1 MSPIL
6 PLVTHSHSLLS
17 LTPHHP
23 PFRYND
29 AHTQHA
35 NDPLITDLSD
45 AASQIKAKAA
55 LSAKQYMG
63 VAAADAPSSNSSS
76 SSNTLT
82 TDQIMQLHPDGT
94 GKPRSRLEIY
104 TTAFQ
109 IQDAYQDHVKDTYCG
124 PGGTHK
130 RAPIKKWERVYQKTE
145 RAYGSRVERCK
156 DIVRST
162 LVFPDVASVLA
173 CLRRIEEDEAMTILN
188 IKNRMDPAHSDAS
201 GYRDV
206 ALLLVGRDVT
216 DNLIVELQLNTQ
228 SMFDAKSGGGH
239 KRYVEARDSMGD

>member
-1 MSPIL
+1 ML
-6 PLVTHSHSLLS
+6 
-17 LTPHHP
+17 
-23 PFRYND
+23 RR
-29 AHTQHA
+29 
-35 NDPLITDLSD
+35 
-45 AASQIKAKAA
+45 
-55 LSAKQYMG
+55 
-63 VAAADAPSSNSSS
+63 APSVFSSS
-76 SSNTLT
+76 SDALT

-145 RAYGSRVERCK
+145 RAYCGKVERCK

-173 CLRRIEEDEAMTILN
+173 CLRRIEEDKVMTILN

>member
-1 MSPIL
+1 
-6 PLVTHSHSLLS
+6 
-17 LTPHHP
+17 
-23 PFRYND
+23 
-29 AHTQHA
+29 
-35 NDPLITDLSD
+35 
-45 AASQIKAKAA
+45 
-55 LSAKQYMG
+55 
-63 VAAADAPSSNSSS
+63 
-76 SSNTLT
+76 
-82 TDQIMQLHPDGT
+82 MQLRPDGT

-109 IQDAYQDHVKDTYCG
+109 IQDAYQDHVKATYCG
-124 PGGTHK
+124 PAGTHK

-145 RAYGSRVERCK
+145 RAYCGKVERCK

>member
-1 MSPIL
+1 MI
-6 PLVTHSHSLLS
+6 TELS
-17 LTPHHP
+17 QT
-23 PFRYND
+23 
-29 AHTQHA
+29 
-35 NDPLITDLSD
+35 
-45 AASQIKAKAA
+45 ASQIKAKAA

-63 VAAADAPSSNSSS
+63 VAAADTPSSASSS
-76 SSNTLT
+76 SSDAPTTGKIKLRRASSVFSSSSDALT
-82 TDQIMQLHPDGT
+82 TDQIMQLQPDFPWQ
-94 GKPRSRLEIY
+94 PRSRREIY
-104 TTAFQ
+104 ATAFQ
-109 IQDAYQDHVKDTYCG
+109 IQDAFQDHVKDTYCG

-239 KRYVEARDSMGD
+239 KRYVEARNSMGD